1 MYNRMSLHRICPPR
15 RAAHALATTLC
26 YAMQME
32 EPREHRAGDGWY
44 LSVDWGA
51 SWVRYSS
58 LVGVEAALRI
68 AGRPVSETKMM
79 HMHWRR
85 EDLATGRTPSK
96 RVFEPLPR
104 GVSFHSG
111 AYHLAETGRSA
122 EA

>member
-1 MYNRMSLHRICPPR
+1 
-15 RAAHALATTLC
+15 
-26 YAMQME
+26 MQMS
-32 EPREHRAGDGWY
+32 EPREHRAGDGWF
-44 LSVDWGA
+44 LTVDWGA

-85 EDLATGRTPSK
+85 EDLAAGRAPSK
-96 RVFEPLPR
+96 RVFEPLPP
-104 GVSFHSG
+104 GVEFHSG
-111 AYHLAETGRSA
+111 AYHLAELGRSA